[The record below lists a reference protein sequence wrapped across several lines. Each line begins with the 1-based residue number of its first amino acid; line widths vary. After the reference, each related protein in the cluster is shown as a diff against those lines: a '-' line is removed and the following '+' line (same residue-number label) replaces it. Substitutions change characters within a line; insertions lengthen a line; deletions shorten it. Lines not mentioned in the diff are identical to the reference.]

1 MVETVLVLIQV
12 VSLVRLPGLALRIE
26 CPKTREAVVCKTEGK
41 EKGGGGGGVL
51 VHPFHLIIDL
61 VVAFLA
67 FPFFFFWLTP
77 LLPLTEQWRGTARL
91 QGLYRYMYFQERVH
105 GRVYILSRRPLASMV
120 MGILIDLI

>member
-26 CPKTREAVVCKTEGK
+26 CPKTREAVVARRK
-41 EKGGGGGGVL
+41 ERKRGGGVL

-67 FPFFFFWLTP
+67 FPFFFFG
-77 LLPLTEQWRGTARL
+77 LPLSFRSLSSGEAQ
-91 QGLYRYMYFQERVH
+91 H
-105 GRVYILSRRPLASMV
+105 GCKGYIDICISKKEYTGVCISYPVAHWLPWSWGS
-120 MGILIDLI
+120 

>member
-26 CPKTREAVVCKTEGK
+26 CPKTREAVVARRK
-41 EKGGGGGGVL
+41 ERKRGGVL